1 MICDTCKSQV
11 ITMAEMGVYF
21 PEYIFSCECDIV
33 RIEGLGTF
41 KDAEKEAVKINQNWR
56 IK

>member
-1 MICDTCKSQV
+1 
-11 ITMAEMGVYF
+11 MAEMGVYF